1 MWYLTE
7 VLVFKKYVVINSS
20 RLILLPLLKASYFLQ
35 NENWLS
41 VHPIVTAVFT
51 RGPHTMQREKRQRET
66 ATVVVFL
73 KINRVDS
80 RKESLNAY
88 I

>member
-51 RGPHTMQREKRQRET
+51 REKRQREM
-66 ATVVVFL
+66 ATVVVLL

-80 RKESLNAY
+80 RKESVNTY